1 MLYKEVFLM
10 PSENG
15 KKVQY
20 IITARSGYIKGS
32 AWIVPDEGVLNIGRD
47 PTCSII
53 IDDPLISRHHC
64 QIYISNDELLIRD
77 LGSSNSTFVNGHP
90 IKEKV
95 LRPGDDIGVGSIVFS
110 VGTVVP
116 KDLISTDETKKLR
129 ATRPV
134 KIGAPV
140 FIEGSPQ
147 NLFESGKPRTAEELA
162 ELFSLARQLSQLY
175 KVDDIINH
183 ILKVVKERFDP
194 EYFCLIQFTQDPS
207 QNFVYPKTASQVIT
221 TTPQLLQLLSQ
232 VREMPRGVLFPERFA
247 KNGDAVIRY
256 TVIAPIALGKEVIG
270 ALVMMADTP
279 HRFYEEADLEY
290 LLAIAHTLA
299 PYLRAAERMEQL
311 EWENQ
316 RLISGG
322 VNFDPLIGNSKAIQK
337 VRALARDCAHSD
349 LCVLILGETG
359 TGKELV
365 ARLIHSLSHR
375 SQKKLVIVNCAAI
388 PEELFESELFGH
400 EKGAFT
406 GAHTTKI
413 GLMEEANQGTLF
425 LDEVGDLSLSHQAR
439 LLRAIE
445 TGTFRRVG
453 GNMDIYSNVRVI
465 SATNKNLPVEVNEG
479 RFRRDLYHRLNAF
492 VISIPPLRERQDDIP
507 LLADYFLQQV
517 RKRFP
522 VRATRFSTQALKWLI
537 NQPWHGNV
545 RELRNLVERS
555 AVVAKSDEIQL
566 QDLVSEVQPSAS
578 EKFPT
583 LEEMEKSHIIKALKY
598 TGGNVVSASE
608 ILGIGKSTLYEKL
621 LNTRLNLRNT

>member
-1 MLYKEVFLM
+1 MSYR
-10 PSENG
+10 ENE
-15 KKVQY
+15 KKLRF
-20 IITARSGYIKGS
+20 IITARSGYIKGN
-32 AWIVPDEGVLNIGRD
+32 AWVIPEDGELNIGRD

-64 QIYISNDELLIRD
+64 QLFISDDELIIRD

-110 VGTVVP
+110 VGTVIPEGSV
-116 KDLISTDETKKLR
+116 TGDETKKLR
-129 ATRPV
+129 ATRPI

-147 NLFESGKPRTAEELA
+147 NLFETGNPRTAEELA
-162 ELFSLARQLSQLY
+162 GLFLLARQLSQLY
-175 KVDDIINH
+175 KVEDIINH
-183 ILKVVKERFDP
+183 ALKVIQERFNP
-194 EYFCLIQFTQDPS
+194 NIFCLIQFTQDPS
-207 QNFVYPKTASQVIT
+207 QNYIYPKSATQAIT
-221 TTPQLLQLLSQ
+221 STPQLIQLLSQ
-232 VREMPRGVLFPERFA
+232 IREMPRGVLYPERFY
-247 KNGDAVIRY
+247 KNGETVIRN

-290 LLAIAHTLA
+290 LLAMAHTLA
-299 PYLRAAERMEQL
+299 PYLRAAERMQQL

-322 VNFDPLIGNSKAIQK
+322 INFDPLIGDSKAIQK

-365 ARLIHSLSHR
+365 ARLIHNLSYR

-406 GAHTTKI
+406 GAHATKI
-413 GLMEEANQGTLF
+413 GLMEEANNGTLF
-425 LDEVGDLSLSHQAR
+425 LDEVGDLSLNHQAR

-453 GNMDIYSNVRVI
+453 GNSDIRVDVRVL
-465 SATNKNLPVEVNEG
+465 SATNKDLPSEVSAG
-479 RFRRDLYHRLNAF
+479 RFRRDLFHRLNAF
-492 VISIPPLRERQDDIP
+492 VISIPPLRERIEDIA

-517 RKRFP
+517 RRKYP
-522 VRATRFSTQALKWLI
+522 VRATRFSSQALKWLE

-545 RELRNLVERS
+545 RELRNLIERAS
-555 AVVAKSDEIQL
+555 IVAKNEEIQL
-566 QDLVSEVQPSAS
+566 QDLVTELSVYTP

-583 LEEMEKSHIIKALKY
+583 LEELEKNHIIKALQQ
-598 TGGNVVSASE
+598 TQGNVVSAAE
-608 ILGIGKSTLYEKL
+608 MLGIGKSTLYRKIAEYQINPSIY
-621 LNTRLNLRNT
+621 LNMK

>member
-1 MLYKEVFLM
+1 MSYR
-10 PSENG
+10 ENE
-15 KKVQY
+15 KKLRF
-20 IITARSGYIKGS
+20 IITARSGYIKGN
-32 AWIVPDEGVLNIGRD
+32 AWVIPEDGELNIGRD

-64 QIYISNDELLIRD
+64 QLFISDDELIIRD

-110 VGTVVP
+110 VGTVIPEGSV
-116 KDLISTDETKKLR
+116 TGDETKKLR
-129 ATRPV
+129 ATRPI

-147 NLFESGKPRTAEELA
+147 NLFETGNPRTAEELA
-162 ELFSLARQLSQLY
+162 GLFLLARQLSQLY
-175 KVDDIINH
+175 KVEDIINH
-183 ILKVVKERFDP
+183 ALKVIQERFNP
-194 EYFCLIQFTQDPS
+194 NIFCLIQFTQDPS
-207 QNFVYPKTASQVIT
+207 QNYIYPKSATQAIT
-221 TTPQLLQLLSQ
+221 STPQLIQLLSQ
-232 VREMPRGVLFPERFA
+232 IREMPRGVLYPERFY
-247 KNGDAVIRY
+247 KNGETVIRN

-290 LLAIAHTLA
+290 LLAMAHTLA
-299 PYLRAAERMEQL
+299 PYLRAAERMQQL

-322 VNFDPLIGNSKAIQK
+322 INFDPLIGDSKAIQK

-365 ARLIHSLSHR
+365 ARLIHNLSYR

-406 GAHTTKI
+406 GAHATKI
-413 GLMEEANQGTLF
+413 GLMEEANNGTLF
-425 LDEVGDLSLSHQAR
+425 LDEVGDLSLNHQAR

-453 GNMDIYSNVRVI
+453 GSSDIRVDVRVL
-465 SATNKNLPVEVNEG
+465 SATNKDLPSEVSAG
-479 RFRRDLYHRLNAF
+479 RFRRDLFHRLNAF
-492 VISIPPLRERQDDIP
+492 VISIPPLRERIEDIA

-517 RKRFP
+517 RRKYP
-522 VRATRFSTQALKWLI
+522 VRATRFSSQALKWLE

-545 RELRNLVERS
+545 RELRNLIERAS
-555 AVVAKSDEIQL
+555 IVAKNEEIQL
-566 QDLVSEVQPSAS
+566 QDLVTELSVYTP

-583 LEEMEKSHIIKALKY
+583 LEELEKNHIIKALQQ
-598 TGGNVVSASE
+598 TQGNVVSAAE
-608 ILGIGKSTLYEKL
+608 MLGIGKSTLYRKIAEYQINPSIY
-621 LNTRLNLRNT
+621 LNMK